1 MFGTEMHWLTFVI
14 LIFQLIILFFQFI
27 NYQINKEN
35 QYAKRY
41 LLLIIVYI
49 NYNVFSGIFPDSN
62 ISVLSIFIQNIIAYI
77 GGVIFAVYFIYYLYE
92 EFHVTPFNYFTVK
105 RVILYLSLLF
115 VCLFIIPY
123 TLTLNLT
130 LSRKLFIGIPL
141 LLTII
146 FSFKFL
152 IELIQ
157 ILKKKP
163 KSTDENHFRLR
174 IISANFGI
182 ISFLMLPLMVFIGD
196 YQHIE
201 QPLVNFGF
209 FVMTFAYIKNHI
221 YQRKRDV
228 ELLLK
233 LKNKSNVDEV
243 KEVISKFRLTNKEFE
258 IAILILKG
266 YLYKDI
272 ADMLF
277 ITDKTVSKHA
287 SNIFK
292 KANVS
297 NRKDFQEITK

>member
-163 KSTDENHFRLR
+163 KNLETLLS
-174 IISANFGI
+174 
-182 ISFLMLPLMVFIGD
+182 
-196 YQHIE
+196 
-201 QPLVNFGF
+201 
-209 FVMTFAYIKNHI
+209 
-221 YQRKRDV
+221 
-228 ELLLK
+228 LLK
-233 LKNKSNVDEV
+233 
-243 KEVISKFRLTNKEFE
+243 
-258 IAILILKG
+258 A
-266 YLYKDI
+266 LYTQT
-272 ADMLF
+272 L
-277 ITDKTVSKHA
+277 
-287 SNIFK
+287 
-292 KANVS
+292 S
-297 NRKDFQEITK
+297 NRYR